1 MNLTLVMFGTNENG
15 LWNQKRYSFKTIAD
29 AVEVGDS
36 EDCDGYVVLASWYE
50 EGKNMDEVKVVYEE
64 NTEDV
69 SLVTFPH
76 IGVYSN
82 R

>member
-1 MNLTLVMFGTNENG
+1 
-15 LWNQKRYSFKTIAD
+15 
-29 AVEVGDS
+29 
-36 EDCDGYVVLASWYE
+36 
-50 EGKNMDEVKVVYEE
+50 MDEVKVVYEE

-82 R
+82 RW